1 MDAWHAFVVFCLCL
15 YASSTECTKFKNVV
29 AVKIQI
35 ETWMLLLIWAG
46 NAVWTKLL
54 IPPHHPAQALFCSV
68 IALWKLFV
76 LEINSNIDNL
86 MLLVEKSALFLVIT
100 MAIAV
105 SHCTMSL
112 FTLLGIY
119 FSLPSP
125 VVELTLLEK
134 EGLYHCVSEL

>member
-1 MDAWHAFVVFCLCL
+1 
-15 YASSTECTKFKNVV
+15 
-29 AVKIQI
+29 
-35 ETWMLLLIWAG
+35 
-46 NAVWTKLL
+46 
-54 IPPHHPAQALFCSV
+54 
-68 IALWKLFV
+68 
-76 LEINSNIDNL
+76 
-86 MLLVEKSALFLVIT
+86 MLLVQKSALFLVIT